1 MTPILMQDLI
11 NQLIKAG
18 RTTIDFTND
27 DDVAFFAPLLSGKK
41 GKVVKAA
48 KAVKDD
54 KPKKS
59 LNSYMLFCAEA
70 RKNVDDFPDK
80 QPKAVSRRLGEL
92 WQALDVAQ
100 KAQYKNQADQNKR
113 STSTES
119 VQAESRSVSV
129 DKPKKPLTSYIKF
142 SNAMRDSVKA
152 TVSNSQD
159 VSRRLGEMWRALT
172 DEEKAKW
179 KGDTAEPVVEHP
191 VMEEVEDKKDAPVED
206 KRDESPKK
214 TKKTKKAKDDA
225 LVEDKR
231 AESPEKTKKTK
242 KEKKE
247 SE

>member
-70 RKNVDDFPDK
+70 RNNVDDFPDK

-159 VSRRLGEMWRALT
+159 VSRRLGEMWRALS
-172 DEEKAKW
+172 DEEKVKW
-179 KGDTAEPVVEHP
+179 KGDDVKDVKDVTDVKDVEAVVENPVVEN
-191 VMEEVEDKKDAPVED
+191 VEKVET
-206 KRDESPKK
+206 PKK
-214 TKKTKKAKDDA
+214 VKKSSKSEGA
-225 LVEDKR
+225 
-231 AESPEKTKKTK
+231 PK
-242 KEKKE
+242 KEKKKVDE
-247 SE
+247 E